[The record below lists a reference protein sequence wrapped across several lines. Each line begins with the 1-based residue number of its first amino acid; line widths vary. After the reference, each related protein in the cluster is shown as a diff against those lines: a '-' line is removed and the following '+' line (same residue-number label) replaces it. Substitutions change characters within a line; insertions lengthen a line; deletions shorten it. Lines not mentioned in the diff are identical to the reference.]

1 MEILIIAS
9 AFIVT
14 IIAVVLITLKSVYEK
29 TSIAFN
35 VSLIFF
41 VFLSSANIVFP
52 VLGMIA
58 ALPSVVVSVGIIAIL
73 FRKELS

>member
-52 VLGMIA
+52 VIGMIA